1 MKAYDAVKLFEAQ
14 LARGTGLKVVLM
26 PNALKEPGIHL
37 KLSCRKVLKEKLGAK
52 PTGEREIR
60 LYVYVDG
67 SVISETG
74 LRMAL
79 DACESLASYLA
90 GCTRLESD
98 QGLPIANTRVVAT
111 TNDGDGILQDPDKDE
126 VAWLDD
132 LYFVSLTIPA

>member
-1 MKAYDAVKLFEAQ
+1 MKAFEAVKLFEEQ

-26 PNALKEPGIHL
+26 PNALKEPGIHI
-37 KLSCRKVLKEKLGAK
+37 KLSCRKVLKEKLGAR

-74 LRMAL
+74 LGLAL

-90 GCTRLESD
+90 GCSRLE
-98 QGLPIANTRVVAT
+98 GALGAPIANTRVVST
-111 TNDGDGILQDPDKDE
+111 TNEGDGILQDPDKDE

-132 LYFVSLTIPA
+132 LYFVSIMIPA